1 VNPEYGGLAVQ
12 IARDS
17 ALAEIRHKGA
27 GVPEVLP
34 FEFGE
39 KTGVFV
45 TVLEHPDRSLRA
57 CIGYPEPVMGLA
69 WAISASAEGA
79 VHDPRFPT
87 LTEEEVESCV
97 FEVTVMTPPEE
108 ILYDSEEELKSQ
120 IAIGRDGLIIEHMLR
135 KGLFLPQVP
144 VEQGWDI
151 DEYLGHLCQKAGLRY
166 DAWHTGHPVFK
177 KFTGEIYSEDV
188 PHGTVTRREI

>member
-1 VNPEYGGLAVQ
+1 VQ
-12 IARDS
+12 IARGS
-17 ALAEIRHKGA
+17 ALAEIRHEEYAFPK
-27 GVPEVLP
+27 VLP
-34 FEFGE
+34 MEFG
-39 KTGVFV
+39 KRTGVFV
-45 TVLEHPDRSLRA
+45 TVLEHPGRGLRA
-57 CIGYPEPVMGLA
+57 CIGYPEPVMPLMS
-69 WAISASAEGA
+69 AISASAEGA

-87 LTEEEVESCV
+87 LTEGDVESCV

-108 ILYDSEEELKSQ
+108 IIYESEDDLKSQ
-120 IAIGRDGLIIEHMLR
+120 IVIGRDGLIIEHMLR

-177 KFTGEIYSEDV
+177 RFTGEIYSEDV